1 MPRAVVL
8 NTYSKASTTGGTF
21 ADTLTAN
28 SLDSASI
35 PNLPSGQGKIVRA
48 WGIDSASV
56 AEVAITDT
64 RFESIHDQQFGLR
77 YNIPATAFGG
87 AGAPAAFPLI
97 EPPAAVPVYSGDTLT
112 FSVTSTAGDCV
123 IVSTLSEYADL
134 PGVAALFARWEQVQS
149 LRRTQLNA
157 RCAPVASGTK
167 GAYGTARAINADDT
181 RWTADRYY
189 AILGFTVQIPVT
201 TVSFR
206 GYMWGNVRFGAPA
219 GSPFL
224 TTDNFFIDLSQRFNE
239 ALIPVFNGSDV
250 GNVLLEVAD
259 SAASTS
265 PKVDVIAI
273 ECSANPAVGA

>member
-1 MPRAVVL
+1 MPRAVLL
-8 NTYSKASTTGGTF
+8 NTASKASLTGGTF
-21 ADTLTAN
+21 ADTLSAN
-28 SLDSASI
+28 SLDSLSI
-35 PNLPSGQGKIVRA
+35 PNLPSGQGKVVRM

-56 AEVAITDT
+56 AELALTNT
-64 RFESIHDQQFGLR
+64 RFESIHDQTFGLR

-97 EPPAAVPVYSGDTLT
+97 EPPVALPVYSGDTLT
-112 FSVTSTAGDCV
+112 LTVSGTAADAVV
-123 IVSTLSEYADL
+123 ISWLSEYADL
-134 PGVAALFARWEQVQS
+134 PGVSAQFARWEQVWAN
-149 LRRTQLNA
+149 RRTQLNA
-157 RCAPVASGTK
+157 RVAPVASGTK

-181 RWTADRYY
+181 RWTAQKYY

-206 GYMWGNVRFGAPA
+206 GYMWGNVRFGSPA

-224 TTDNFFIDLSQRFNE
+224 TTDNFFVELSRHFNE

-265 PKVDVIAI
+265 PKVDVICI
-273 ECSANPAVGA
+273 ECDNNPVGL